1 MGQTDSPEHEGHPAI
16 SVEEVLSAYA
26 QGVFPMTDPATGDVR
41 WYTADPRGVLEL
53 DNLRVPRSLAKR
65 LRRGDY
71 LITFDQAFDQ
81 VIAGCARITPK
92 RPDTWIGPAIID
104 VYTQLHRLGL
114 AHSVE
119 AWKHDPSEEDSS
131 TPSRRLVGGLY
142 GVALAGAFFGESMFS
157 RADDASKVCV
167 VKLAERLRE
176 RGFSLFDIQMVTPV
190 TALLGATEIPA
201 KEYLQ
206 RLNTA
211 LLMGERWGG

>member
-1 MGQTDSPEHEGHPAI
+1 MGQTDSPEHNSQAAI
-16 SVEEVLSAYA
+16 TIEEVLSAYA
-26 QGVFPMTDPATGDVR
+26 QGVFPMADPATGDVR
-41 WYTADPRGVLEL
+41 WYTADPRGILEL

-71 LITFDQAFDQ
+71 LVTFDQAFSD
-81 VIAGCARITPK
+81 VIAGCAQTTPK
-92 RPDTWIGPAIID
+92 RPDTWISPAIID
-104 VYTQLHRLGL
+104 LYTQLHHLGL

-119 AWKHDPSEEDSS
+119 AWQPASTDDPTS
-131 TPSRRLVGGLY
+131 PSRRLVGGLY

-157 RADDASKVCV
+157 RANDASKVCV

-206 RLNTA
+206 RLDAA
-211 LLMGERWGG
+211 LQLGERWGG